1 MKMIHWRGFW
11 IVLAGLLAGHGLL
24 FIDATFILRCINGM
38 HTPWL
43 DLFMVWSTRLVQA
56 PLIIFLL
63 VLIGVFVNKR
73 AFVLS
78 LISFTVAGLSAQA
91 LKRFVFSDRLRP
103 HAVLDYETWHRVEG
117 FALAENFS
125 FPSGH
130 SAVAFA
136 IALSVVVSAS
146 SKAVNGIALCIALL
160 IGFSRMYLL
169 MHFYHDVFAGMLLGL
184 LSAGIVYRLLGRHLQ
199 HALWGTPLHHG
210 ILSRS
215 HKSH

>member
-1 MKMIHWRGFW
+1 MKMMHWRGFW

-24 FIDATFILRCINGM
+24 FIDATAILRFINVI

-56 PLIIFLL
+56 PLIIILF

-73 AFVLS
+73 AFVLA
-78 LISFTVAGLSAQA
+78 LVSFAFAGLSAQA

-103 HAVLDYETWHRVEG
+103 HAVFDYETWHRVEG

-136 IALSVVVSAS
+136 IALSIAASVS
-146 SKAVNGIALCIALL
+146 SKAVKVFSLCIAMV
-160 IGFSRMYLL
+160 IAFSRMYLL
-169 MHFYHDVFAGMLLGL
+169 MHFYHDVFAGILLGL
-184 LSAGIVYRLLGRHLQ
+184 LSAGIVYRLLDRHLQ
-199 HALWGTPLHHG
+199 HAFWGTPLHHG
-210 ILSRS
+210 ILS
-215 HKSH
+215 KSQKRQ

>member
-1 MKMIHWRGFW
+1 MKMMHWHGFW
-11 IVLAGLLAGHGLL
+11 IVLAGLLFGHGLL
-24 FIDATFILRCINGM
+24 IIDATVILRYINAM

-43 DLFMVWSTRLVQA
+43 DFVMVWSTRIVQA
-56 PLIIFLL
+56 PLIVFLF
-63 VLIGVFVNKR
+63 VLIGVLVNKR

-103 HAVLDYETWHRVEG
+103 HAILDYETWHRVED

-130 SAVAFA
+130 SAVAFS
-136 IALSVVVSAS
+136 IALSVIVSTS
-146 SKAVNGIALCIALL
+146 SKAIKGVALCIALV

-199 HALWGTPLHHG
+199 HVPWGTPLYHG

-215 HKSH
+215 KKRQ

>member
-24 FIDATFILRCINGM
+24 YIDATAILRCINGM

-43 DLFMVWSTRLVQA
+43 DLVMVWSTRFVQA
-56 PLIIFLL
+56 PLIIVLF

-146 SKAVNGIALCIALL
+146 SKPVKGIALCIALV
-160 IGFSRMYLL
+160 ISFSRMYLL

-184 LSAGIVYRLLGRHLQ
+184 LSAGIVYRLLDRHLQ

-210 ILSRS
+210 ILS
-215 HKSH
+215 KSQKRQ

>member
-24 FIDATFILRCINGM
+24 YIDATAILRCINGM

-43 DLFMVWSTRLVQA
+43 DLVMVWSTRLVQA
-56 PLIIFLL
+56 PLIIFLF

-103 HAVLDYETWHRVEG
+103 HAVLDYESWHRVEG

-136 IALSVVVSAS
+136 IALSVVVSTS
-146 SKAVNGIALCIALL
+146 SKPVKGIALCIALV

-184 LSAGIVYRLLGRHLQ
+184 LSAGIVYRLLDRHLQ
-199 HALWGTPLHHG
+199 HALWGTSLHHG
-210 ILSRS
+210 ILS
-215 HKSH
+215 KSQKRQ

>member
-1 MKMIHWRGFW
+1 
-11 IVLAGLLAGHGLL
+11 
-24 FIDATFILRCINGM
+24 
-38 HTPWL
+38 
-43 DLFMVWSTRLVQA
+43 
-56 PLIIFLL
+56 
-63 VLIGVFVNKR
+63 VNKR

-184 LSAGIVYRLLGRHLQ
+184 LSAGIVYRLLGRYLR
-199 HALWGTPLHHG
+199 HAFWGAPLHHG
-210 ILSRS
+210 IFPRS
-215 HKSH
+215 HKSQ

>member
-136 IALSVVVSAS
+136 IALSVVVSAA
-146 SKAVNGIALCIALL
+146 SKAVKGVALCIALL
-160 IGFSRMYLL
+160 IGFSRMYVL
-169 MHFYHDVFAGMLLGL
+169 MHFYHDVFA
-184 LSAGIVYRLLGRHLQ
+184 
-199 HALWGTPLHHG
+199 
-210 ILSRS
+210 
-215 HKSH
+215 

>member
-63 VLIGVFVNKR
+63 ILIGVFVNKR

-91 LKRFVFSDRLRP
+91 LKRFVFSDQLRP

-136 IALSVVVSAS
+136 IALSVVVSAA
-146 SKAVNGIALCIALL
+146 SKAVKGIALCIALL

-184 LSAGIVYRLLGRHLQ
+184 LSAGIVYCLLGRYLR
-199 HALWGTPLHHG
+199 HAFWGAPLHHG
-210 ILSRS
+210 IFLRS
-215 HKSH
+215 HKSQ

>member
-1 MKMIHWRGFW
+1 MIHWRGFW

-24 FIDATFILRCINGM
+24 YIDATAILRCINGM

-43 DLFMVWSTRLVQA
+43 DLVMVWSTRLVQA
-56 PLIIFLL
+56 PLIIFLF

-78 LISFTVAGLSAQA
+78 LVSFAFAGLSAQA

-136 IALSVVVSAS
+136 IALSVVVSAA
-146 SKAVNGIALCIALL
+146 SKAVKGIALCIALL

-184 LSAGIVYRLLGRHLQ
+184 LSA
-199 HALWGTPLHHG
+199 
-210 ILSRS
+210 
-215 HKSH
+215 